1 MDPAATPAQLFAQLT
16 DLSAE
21 IERAALVDSAGVVL
35 AATTPT
41 DGEKLARV
49 AGELFDAAP
58 SAAAGVAH
66 VVVGLAAGG
75 VFAVRDDGRVAVAT
89 TSPEPPSA
97 LVLHDL
103 RTLLR
108 QTKGQAGGA

>member
-1 MDPAATPAQLFAQLT
+1 
-16 DLSAE
+16 
-21 IERAALVDSAGVVL
+21 
-35 AATTPT
+35 
-41 DGEKLARV
+41 
-49 AGELFDAAP
+49 
-58 SAAAGVAH
+58 
-66 VVVGLAAGG
+66 
-75 VFAVRDDGRVAVAT
+75 VRDDGRVAVAT